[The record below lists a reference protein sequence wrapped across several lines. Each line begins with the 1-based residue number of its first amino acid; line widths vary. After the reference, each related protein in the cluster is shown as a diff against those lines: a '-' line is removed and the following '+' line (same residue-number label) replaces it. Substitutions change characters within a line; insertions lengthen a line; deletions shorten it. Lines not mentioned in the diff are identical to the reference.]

1 MTALG
6 FLFWMAAVF
15 FALFLLTREERKRV
29 EECEGL
35 TLLLRHLRGQVA
47 AYSLPREEIYATF
60 RHAALEKCGFLPLL
74 REQGLSVALS
84 AGKLS
89 LGRETLRPLFLFVEG
104 EGRRLREEELAALAL
119 ALENMEYASAE
130 CRRRMPERLRLLR
143 TLLLTGGMMVAI
155 LLL

>member
-6 FLFWMAAVF
+6 FLFWMTAVF
-15 FALFLLTREERKRV
+15 LALYFLTAEERKRV

-60 RHAALEKCGFLPLL
+60 HHKALERCGFLSLL
-74 REQGLSVALS
+74 RERGMGVALS
-84 AGKLS
+84 AGKLTMS
-89 LGRETLRPLFLFVEG
+89 EEALRPLYLFAEG
-104 EGRRLREEELAALAL
+104 EGRRLKEEELTALGL
-119 ALENMEYASAE
+119 ALEGMEYGLTE
-130 CRRRMPERLRLLR
+130 CKRRMPERLRLLR
-143 TLLLTGGMMVAI
+143 TLVLTGGMMVAV